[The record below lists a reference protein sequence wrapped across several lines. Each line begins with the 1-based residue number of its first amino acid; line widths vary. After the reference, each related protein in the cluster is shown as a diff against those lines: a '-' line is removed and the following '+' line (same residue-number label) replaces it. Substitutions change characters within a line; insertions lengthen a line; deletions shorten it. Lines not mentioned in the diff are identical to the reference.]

1 MSPTVEKAS
10 PSLLSQRYGP
20 ETTNYYAS
28 SPLNRYSFLRSDE
41 RFLSRAASSPCARF
55 VVFRGLDPLVCGEA
69 GTTELAFFSFL
80 EVRSLLTRDDGGG
93 DEDGGNGGG
102 KKGGDGGFSLSS
114 LLLVVFLGLAE
125 SETVKDIDDDG
136 DDQLTFN
143 TADHG
148 VVKGRPYFAIDVTSH
163 PPLSEI
169 ATSFIDDKLTKGY
182 TILSNPRSSIL
193 SPESASIFGQARSII
208 DWNKRNPFCAACG
221 HATTSVEA
229 GYKRR
234 CPDETCATHLA
245 VSNICFPRSDPTMIA
260 AVVSAD
266 GKRILLGRQARYPAR
281 WYSCLAGFLEP
292 GESVEDAV
300 RREVWEEAGVKVG
313 RVVIHSTQ
321 PWPYPASL
329 MIGAVAEAVSGGED
343 IVLNDK
349 ELESADWFTLDEVR
363 QALQHKT
370 EGHDR
375 GTGLRVPPPTAIANR
390 LMTAV
395 VQGFLTG
402 IPKI

>member
-1 MSPTVEKAS
+1 MSPTTNES
-10 PSLLSQRYGP
+10 SLLSQRHGP
-20 ETTNYYAS
+20 ETINYYAS
-28 SPLNRYSFLRSDE
+28 SPLNRYSFLRSDDT
-41 RFLSRAASSPCARF
+41 FLSQAISSPCARF
-55 VVFRGLDPLVCGEA
+55 VVFNGLDPLVDDRG
-69 GTTELAFFSFL
+69 ELAYFSFREL
-80 EVRSLLTRDDGGG
+80 RPLLGGG
-93 DEDGGNGGG
+93 EGEDGHR
-102 KKGGDGGFSLSS
+102 DVDCVFPCAFS
-114 LLLVVFLGLAE
+114 LVVFLGLAE
-125 SETVKDIDDDG
+125 AGMGDG
-136 DDQLTFN
+136 
-143 TADHG
+143 ADGELGFDTLHHH
-148 VVKGRPYFAIDVTSH
+148 VVQGRPYFAVDVTSH
-163 PPLSEI
+163 PPHLSDM
-169 ATSFIDDKLTKGY
+169 ATSLLNRHLAKGFS
-182 TILSNPRSSIL
+182 ILYNPRSSSL
-193 SPESASIFGQARSII
+193 SPESASIFAQARSII

-221 HATTSVEA
+221 HPTTSVEA
-229 GYKRR
+229 GYKRK
-234 CPDETCATHLA
+234 CPNEACATHRG

-281 WYSCLAGFLEP
+281 WYSCLAGFLEL

-329 MIGAVAEAVSGGED
+329 MIGAIAEAVSGGEE

-349 ELESADWFTLDEVR
+349 ELETADWFTLDEVR
-363 QALQHKT
+363 QALDRIP

-390 LMTAV
+390 LLTAV